1 MGRRVSV
8 KTGRDVGSD
17 IGCDVRERSL
27 GDWTLGN
34 AALSVIICVRFGW
47 TDSDAQS
54 GHIFSPGRLSGI
66 ALGNTCLVG
75 RLSEIIRPGGTD
87 SHAVSS

>member
-1 MGRRVSV
+1 VGRRVSV
-8 KTGRDVGSD
+8 KTGRNVGSD
-17 IGCDVRERSL
+17 ICCKICEKSL
-27 GDWTLGN
+27 SDWTSRH
-34 AALSVIICVRFGW
+34 AAPRVIVCVRFGR